1 MQSMVFEPSCAS
13 SAGRRNGTQAP
24 RASYLGN
31 LLVVGER
38 EAVVGVGRA
47 QRRLD
52 AVPDEGMP
60 AEVLNVLAGDALA
73 PASCGDEG
81 EDALRLKHGAPI
93 ICRSARPSGW
103 MACFRA
109 CQ

>member
-1 MQSMVFEPSCAS
+1 MVFEPPCAS

-60 AEVLNVLAGDALA
+60 AEVLNDLAGETLT

-81 EDALRLKHGAPI
+81 EDALQLKHGAPNM
-93 ICRSARPSGW
+93 CRSALPSGW
-103 MACFRA
+103 MTCFRA